1 MANHTEFVELAKEL
15 LTEDGKLITLQQ
27 LGSESADPTKPWKGI
42 EQSNVVMEYRNVPC
56 AFIAPIGKDL
66 GIITVDKDL
75 LKRTSKVA
83 ICTAVAENLEDTITR
98 IKDIDGTIWKVIWS
112 QTLRPAEQTI
122 LYIFGIVR

>member
-1 MANHTEFVELAKEL
+1 MADYTEFVELAKEL
-15 LTEDGKLITLQQ
+15 LTEEGKLITLQQ
-27 LGSESADPTKPWKGI
+27 LGSESSDPAKPWKGM
-42 EQSNVVMEYRNVPC
+42 EQDNVVMEYRSVPC

-83 ICTAVAENLEDTITR
+83 ICAAVAEDLEDIITR
-98 IKDIDGTIWKVIWS
+98 IKDTDGTIWKVIWS

-122 LYIFGIVR
+122 IYIFGIAR